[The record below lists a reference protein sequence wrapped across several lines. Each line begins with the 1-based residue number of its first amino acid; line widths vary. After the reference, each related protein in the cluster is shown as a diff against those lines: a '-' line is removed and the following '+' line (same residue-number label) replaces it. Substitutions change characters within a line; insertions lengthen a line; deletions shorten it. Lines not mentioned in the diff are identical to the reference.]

1 MFHLSSGSN
10 ALSAVHGVSS
20 NDIHKMGPKP
30 FSLGWV
36 CLLGLE
42 VSKLELLLLVCNVGL
57 KNRQMAV
64 WGSATGKTNQYG
76 TEMTAIIHFVGF
88 FRFVHNRILQLQLLT
103 FCRFVPMQC
112 NDCCCLVL
120 SLLGSCDCCCLLDIL
135 SDLVNLGSDLWVRN
149 PDVCGRVF

>member
-135 SDLVNLGSDLWVRN
+135 SDLVNLGSDLWVRMS
-149 PDVCGRVF
+149 VGEFSET